1 MPDRPQMAFRVGVTG
16 ARRLPVASIPFLR
29 KQVRTVLEVLAVELL
44 QLERDFGAVEHFES
58 VYRGVPRLQVTSPLA
73 RGADRLVAQTAM
85 ELKPGGVL
93 VELTVPMPF
102 PVNEYE
108 QDFTGTGDNPAGE
121 VPLSADEDLSE
132 FKELLSHAAGV
143 IELDGTHAKVAGI
156 HDSASLAYEAVGR
169 YVVRHSDVILAIWDG
184 KPSNGR
190 GGTAEIVFHAVATGV
205 SLLWIHATRDTAPIW
220 IDDRNT
226 LDVVLEGLAV
236 ESDPWEMLRTHIRKQ
251 IAPPLPP
258 QRHPHGML
266 DKLAFIFKSKQLH
279 PLSSYFNEKVGR
291 RWPIWRIHAW
301 LMKHAGRLRPAWS
314 PPDEPVDVI
323 GRYWFTLYTQADS
336 LASEYAARYRSSYVW
351 TITLSACTL
360 ILGTLTGSMHQIRRL
375 DHRPITQS
383 LSILELLCLVLI
395 LLNVV
400 AAIRNEWHEKSIE
413 YRLLA
418 ELFRKQQTLAIV
430 DWSLPLKS
438 VHQCTDT
445 ERLLWIQWL
454 FAATERSAP
463 LSKSPRLPNAE
474 RSYRIDCLLE
484 EQISYH
490 ETRRTVSH
498 NALQLFESLGTVTF
512 LLVIVC
518 VIVKV
523 LLEFLKGDH
532 PDTTTVVELLTV
544 VFPTISAA
552 FITLRGYAE
561 LQLLVEQSRQMAAEL
576 LLRKEA
582 LQRINLDRSL
592 ASIELGKQALAITTL
607 MLQDL
612 EGWGRLFRG
621 KLMEAG

>member
-1 MPDRPQMAFRVGVTG
+1 
-16 ARRLPVASIPFLR
+16 
-29 KQVRTVLEVLAVELL
+29 
-44 QLERDFGAVEHFES
+44 
-58 VYRGVPRLQVTSPLA
+58 
-73 RGADRLVAQTAM
+73 
-85 ELKPGGVL
+85 
-93 VELTVPMPF
+93 
-102 PVNEYE
+102 
-108 QDFTGTGDNPAGE
+108 
-121 VPLSADEDLSE
+121 
-132 FKELLSHAAGV
+132 
-143 IELDGTHAKVAGI
+143 
-156 HDSASLAYEAVGR
+156 
-169 YVVRHSDVILAIWDG
+169 
-184 KPSNGR
+184 
-190 GGTAEIVFHAVATGV
+190 
-205 SLLWIHATRDTAPIW
+205 
-220 IDDRNT
+220 
-226 LDVVLEGLAV
+226 
-236 ESDPWEMLRTHIRKQ
+236 
-251 IAPPLPP
+251 
-258 QRHPHGML
+258 
-266 DKLAFIFKSKQLH
+266 
-279 PLSSYFNEKVGR
+279 
-291 RWPIWRIHAW
+291 
-301 LMKHAGRLRPAWS
+301 
-314 PPDEPVDVI
+314 
-323 GRYWFTLYTQADS
+323 
-336 LASEYAARYRSSYVW
+336 
-351 TITLSACTL
+351 
-360 ILGTLTGSMHQIRRL
+360 MHQIRRL

-592 ASIELGKQALAITTL
+592 ASIEIGKQALAITTL

>member
-1 MPDRPQMAFRVGVTG
+1 MPDRPQMSLRIGVTG
-16 ARRLPVASIPFLR
+16 ARRLPATSVPFLR
-29 KQVRTVLEVLAVELL
+29 KQVRTVLEVLAAELL
-44 QLERDFGAVEHFES
+44 HLERDYGGAGQVKS
-58 VYRGVPRLQVTSPLA
+58 VFRGVPRLQVTSPLA

-85 ELKPGGVL
+85 EIKAKGLL
-93 VELTVPMPF
+93 VELSVPMPF
-102 PVNEYE
+102 PVSEYE
-108 QDFTGTGDNPAGE
+108 QDFTGTGDNLAGE
-121 VPLSADEDLSE
+121 LPLTAHEDLSE
-132 FKELLSHAAGV
+132 FRALLSHAVGV
-143 IELDGTHAKVAGI
+143 IELDGTHANLAGI

-190 GGTAEIVFHAVATGV
+190 GGTAEIVLRAVSTGV
-205 SLLWIHATRDTAPIW
+205 PLLWIHATRDTAPIW
-220 IDDRNT
+220 IDNGNT
-226 LDVVLEGLAV
+226 LDTVLEGTTV
-236 ESDPWEMLRTHIRKQ
+236 ESDPWEMLRAYVRQQ

-258 QRHPHGML
+258 QRHTHGML
-266 DKLAFIFKSKQLH
+266 DKLALIHKSKQLH
-279 PLSSYFNEKVGR
+279 PLSTYFDEKVGR
-291 RWPIWRIHAW
+291 RWPIWRIHGW

-314 PPDEPVDVI
+314 PPAEPVDVI

-351 TITLSACTL
+351 TILLSACTL
-360 ILGTLTGSMHQIRRL
+360 IVGTLSGSMHHIRRL
-375 DHRPITQS
+375 DHRGITES

-395 LLNVV
+395 LLNVM

-430 DWSLPLKS
+430 DWTLPLKS

-445 ERLLWIQWL
+445 ERLRWVQWL
-454 FAATERSAP
+454 FAAAERSAP
-463 LSKSPRLPNAE
+463 LSKSPRLPNPE

-490 ETRRTVSH
+490 ETRRAVSH
-498 NALQLFESLGTVTF
+498 NALQLFEFIGTVTF
-512 LLVIVC
+512 LLVILC

-523 LLEFLKGDH
+523 MLEFPPYH
-532 PDTTTVVELLTV
+532 PDTMTVFELLTV
-544 VFPTISAA
+544 IFPTISAA

-576 LLRKEA
+576 KLRKES
-582 LQRINLDRSL
+582 LQRINLDRYL
-592 ASIELGKQALAITTL
+592 ASIELGEQALGITTL

-621 KLMEAG
+621 KIMEAG